1 MYDRTR
7 YYVRSVRLF
16 LAENNDPCDAA
27 HPFFF
32 PSVVSAKK
40 IQQEKEKKSYKIF
53 LIFNHQQRWEK
64 AKGGGGGGGV
74 CIFWH
79 NGNSCRL

>member
-1 MYDRTR
+1 MYDRKR

-40 IQQEKEKKSYKIF
+40 IQQEKEKGKKIKK
-53 LIFNHQQRWEK
+53 LQDISD
-64 AKGGGGGGGV
+64 
-74 CIFWH
+74 I
-79 NGNSCRL
+79 